1 MREEKVGEGRRT
13 EMNENEIG
21 RRVQGKNVPLGVC
34 F

>member
-1 MREEKVGEGRRT
+1 MGEERVGEERGT
-13 EMNENEIG
+13 EMNEIG